1 MVFFFPWS
9 LDFEEQKLETCK
21 CFCSPIP
28 HKFSKTL
35 SPVLGLLHKR
45 KFMAQSQLSVDNI
58 FLDFYYF
65 QHFAE
70 HIWGKGNGGL
80 WLVGEALK

>member
-1 MVFFFPWS
+1 MAFFLGALTLRSKNWKHINVSVPPS
-9 LDFEEQKLETCK
+9 HTSSA
-21 CFCSPIP
+21 SP
-28 HKFSKTL
+28 L